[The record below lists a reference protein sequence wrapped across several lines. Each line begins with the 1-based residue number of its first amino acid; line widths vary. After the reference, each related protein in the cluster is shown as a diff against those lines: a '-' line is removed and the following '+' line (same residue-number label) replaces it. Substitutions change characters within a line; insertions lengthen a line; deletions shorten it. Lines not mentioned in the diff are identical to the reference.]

1 MRIDLSGKR
10 LRAACGPYPDVER
23 LAAAEQA
30 RATEPTGTRGN
41 ASSPPPPCSS
51 RREVVTCTAEHALA
65 EESTDEDEG
74 RAADRMRHEGA
85 LRREPAAPDR
95 GGRNRCDGG
104 ERGAGEIGRAPV

>member
-41 ASSPPPPCSS
+41 ASSPPPPCPP
-51 RREVVTCTAEHALA
+51 RREVVTFTAAHALA
-65 EESTDEDEG
+65 ASRTDEDESP
-74 RAADRMRHEGA
+74 RADRQSPDA
-85 LRREPAAPDR
+85 PLRCRPRAPAR
-95 GGRNRCDGG
+95 GGRTTS
-104 ERGAGEIGRAPV
+104 GRQR